1 LQKNIKIKK
10 GFSMNEDDIE
20 NRKEKLV
27 EMARELWL
35 SNAITKERL
44 NRVIKLI
51 NDGNLD
57 YAERLLITLE
67 IKNNHAEDKKIKS
80 DINNNISLDEY
91 FSIKNGNN
99 KDIDDL
105 IKKCD
110 FFEKTNSILNIENE
124 KEKVTNEKLT
134 VENENLRKIAESLV
148 TENHNIKEN
157 INKIQKE
164 NLELKKKHQQSRI
177 DEKIPDYV
185 KDVSQK
191 LDVADKFFSDMSRNW
206 SIAGLILALCAVAS
220 AFCTFFFGL
229 DTILDNQKLTPTV
242 ILYTFVRGGLGIA
255 LLSWVSYISFS
266 NARNYTHESILRK
279 DRQHALTFG
288 RLFLQIYGSTASKED
303 AIHVFK
309 DWNMSGDTAFSSK
322 SSAPPSPLSYLDT
335 IKNALSKASATTK
348 SADKT
353 NE

>member
-1 LQKNIKIKK
+1 MNNNDTETPQKKLFEKAKYLWKKNALTTDEFDSVMQKINR
-10 GFSMNEDDIE
+10 GDFDYAHNLLELIEHEHIRNVSNNNSDLSLDDLY
-20 NRKEKLV
+20 K
-27 EMARELWL
+27 
-35 SNAITKERL
+35 TKENQKRY
-44 NRVIKLI
+44 I
-51 NDGNLD
+51 DGVSK
-57 YAERLLITLE
+57 R
-67 IKNNHAEDKKIKS
+67 
-80 DINNNISLDEY
+80 INNL
-91 FSIKNGNN
+91 
-99 KDIDDL
+99 
-105 IKKCD
+105 
-110 FFEKTNSILNIENE
+110 EKTN
-124 KEKVTNEKLT
+124 TKLIIT
-134 VENENLRKIAESLV
+134 NENLKKTIEILAAENE
-148 TENHNIKEN
+148 TIKEN
-157 INKIQKE
+157 SNEIQKE
-164 NLELKKKHQQSRI
+164 NLELKNKHQQNRI

-191 LDVADKFFSDMSRNW
+191 LDVADKFFSDMSRYW

-220 AFCTFFFGL
+220 AFCTFFYGL

-322 SSAPPSPLSYLDT
+322 SSAPPSPLSYIDT